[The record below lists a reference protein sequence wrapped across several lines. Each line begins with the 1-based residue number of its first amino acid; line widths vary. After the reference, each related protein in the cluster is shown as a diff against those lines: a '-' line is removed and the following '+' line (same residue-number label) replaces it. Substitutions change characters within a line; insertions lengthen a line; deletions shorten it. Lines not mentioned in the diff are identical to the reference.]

1 VSGLD
6 TVAKET
12 EEKKMSNFAEGREQ
26 RVLLAVEAAY
36 GTQVKAVGTGGLRV
50 LSFQPG
56 IPNRERRYRED
67 KRLTRSAQAGHF
79 GRHSAEWTLKKYLM
93 TSGALG
99 TAPDDGELLKAL
111 LGKETVTGSVSVAYE
126 PDSTVDLQ
134 SLDLYGIQGH
144 FMEGVIGAA
153 VNQAVIAW
161 GGGEE
166 ITIEYSGPA
175 KKGFFAGT
183 SVANGAGSA
192 VTALIVDEPYRF
204 TVGGL
209 VQIDTDDNSGAGYQ
223 ITAIDYATAT
233 LTIGT
238 AATWSDDDPVTPFLP
253 VPTTAGDPIMGT
265 LASMT
270 IDTVALAI
278 TTGQITVNNQ
288 LALVNDEA
296 GTDSASGIV
305 TPKDRLITFDL
316 TAYLKKAY
324 MDYVGKALQGVDG
337 DFVILLGDTSTEQ
350 VQIDMDVADYEV
362 NAVEI
367 PDSGEVMLKL
377 TGRAV
382 QNSAGDDEFD
392 MTFK

>member
-1 VSGLD
+1 
-6 TVAKET
+6 
-12 EEKKMSNFAEGREQ
+12 MSDFAEGREQ
-26 RVLLAVEAAY
+26 RVLLAVESTY
-36 GTQVKAVGTGGLRV
+36 GTQVKAVAAGGLKV
-50 LSFQPG
+50 LSFQTG
-56 IPNRERRYRED
+56 TPNRERRYRAD
-67 KRLTRSAQAGHF
+67 KQLTRSAQPGYF
-79 GRHSAEWTLKKYLM
+79 GRYSAEWSLKKYLM

-111 LGKETVTGSVSVAYE
+111 LGKESVDAGVSVTYE

-144 FMEGVIGAA
+144 FMNGVIGAA

-175 KKGFFAGT
+175 KMGFRAGT
-183 SVANGAGSA
+183 STADGAEA
-192 VTALIVDEPYRF
+192 VGDTALVVDDPYRF
-204 TVGGL
+204 DVGGL
-209 VQIDTDDNSGAGYQ
+209 ISIGGDDNTGAGYL
-223 ITAIDYATAT
+223 ITAIAYATGT

-238 AATWSDDDPVTPFLP
+238 SATWDDEDVIAPFLP
-253 VPTTAGDPIMGT
+253 TPTTAGDPIMGT

-270 IDTVALAI
+270 IDTDAIALTA
-278 TTGQITVNNQ
+278 GQITVNRQ
-288 LALVNDEA
+288 LALINDEA

-305 TPKDRLITFDL
+305 TPQELLITFDL
-316 TAYLKKAY
+316 TAYLKTSY

-337 DFVILLGDTSTEQ
+337 DFVISLGDTSTKI

-362 NAVEI
+362 NPVEI
-367 PDSGEVMLKL
+367 PDSGEVMMKL

-382 QNSAGDDEFD
+382 QSAAGDDEFD